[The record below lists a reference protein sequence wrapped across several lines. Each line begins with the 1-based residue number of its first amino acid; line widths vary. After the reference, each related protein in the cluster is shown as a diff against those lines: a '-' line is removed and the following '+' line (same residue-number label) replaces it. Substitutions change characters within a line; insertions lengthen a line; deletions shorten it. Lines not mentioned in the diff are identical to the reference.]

1 MNFNPDNV
9 HSSILKAITPALR
22 YGGGD
27 VKAWQKKAR
36 ERLSELLG
44 FNRIEAASDDMLT
57 VKKEAASEGYAEYS
71 ITFQSEEGYFVPAT
85 LFIPEGKEAPEGKI
99 PLVICL
105 QGHSTGKHISLGKP
119 KFPGD
124 EKTISGGDRD
134 FAKQIVKEGYAAL
147 AVEQRGFGECGGTP
161 EGPACKHP
169 TMTALLAGR
178 TTIGERVFDIK
189 RAIDVVTGAFD
200 ALDADKIA
208 CMGNS
213 GGGTATIYAAAML
226 EEIKMAMPSCAL
238 CTFKDSIAAMEHC
251 TCNYVPGIALDFDMG
266 DLCGLI
272 APRPLLVVSGHEDR
286 IFPYFGVEESIGVA
300 KKYYE
305 AFGADEKLDWVEGPE
320 GHRFYA
326 ALSWPKFHKMFD

>member
-1 MNFNPDNV
+1 MNFNPDSV
-9 HSSILKAITPALR
+9 HSTVIKATTPALR
-22 YGGGD
+22 YESGD
-27 VKAWQKKAR
+27 VKKWQSRAR
-36 ERLSELLG
+36 ERLAELLG
-44 FNRIEAASDDMLT
+44 YNRIEAPKDDMLT
-57 VKKEAASEGYAEYS
+57 VTKEEKTEVYDEYS
-71 ITFQSEEGYFVPAT
+71 ITFQSEEGYFVPVT
-85 LFIPEGKEAPEGKI
+85 LFIPEGKEAKI
-99 PLVICL
+99 PLIICL
-105 QGHSTGKHISLGKP
+105 QGHSTGKHISLGRA

-124 EKTISGGDRD
+124 ENVISGGDRD

-161 EGPACKHP
+161 QGPACKHP
-169 TMTALLAGR
+169 SMTALLIGR

-189 RAIDVVTGAFD
+189 RAIEVVCGAFD
-200 ALDADKIA
+200 VLDADKIA

-286 IFPYFGVEESIGVA
+286 IFPYFGVEESIEVA
-300 KKYYE
+300 KKYYSE
-305 AFGADEKLDWVEGPE
+305 FGANENLDWVEGPE

>member
-1 MNFNPDNV
+1 MNFNPDIV
-9 HSSILKAITPALR
+9 HSNILKSTKPTLR
-22 YGGGD
+22 YESGNL
-27 VKAWQKKAR
+27 AEWQAKAR
-36 ERLSELLG
+36 ERLSSLLG
-44 FNRIEAASDDMLT
+44 YNRIVAANDDMLT
-57 VKKEAASEGYAEYS
+57 LTKEEKSEGFDEYS

-85 LFIPEGKEAPEGKI
+85 LFIPEGVEGKI
-99 PLVICL
+99 PLIVCL
-105 QGHSTGKHISLGKP
+105 QGHSKGKHISLGRP
-119 KFPGD
+119 KYNGD

-134 FAKQIVKEGYAAL
+134 FARQIIKEGYAAL

-161 EGPACKHP
+161 DGPACKHP
-169 TMTALLAGR
+169 SMTALIAGR

-189 RAIDVVTGAFD
+189 RAIEVVCGAFNE
-200 ALDADKIA
+200 LDSDKVA

-272 APRPLLVVSGHEDR
+272 APRSLLVVSGHEDR
-286 IFPYFGVEESIGVA
+286 IFPYFGVEESVDVA
-300 KKYYE
+300 KRYYE
-305 AFGADEKLDWVEGPE
+305 AANASEKLDWVEGPE

>member
-1 MNFNPDNV
+1 MNFDPDKV
-9 HSSILKAITPALR
+9 HSSILKRLEPALR
-22 YGGGD
+22 YKGGD
-27 VKAWQKKAR
+27 IKEWQTKSR
-36 ERLSELLG
+36 ERLSALLG
-44 FNRIEAASDDMLT
+44 YDRIEAAKDDMLT
-57 VKKEAASEGYAEYS
+57 VTEVARCEGYTEYL
-71 ITFQSEEGYFVPAT
+71 ITFQSEEGYFVPT
-85 LFIPEGKEAPEGKI
+85 NLFLPDNKVGKVPMI
-99 PLVICL
+99 ICL
-105 QGHSTGKHISLGKP
+105 QGHSTGRHISLGKP

-124 EKTISGGDRD
+124 DKDISGGDRD
-134 FAKQIVKEGYAAL
+134 FAKQIAKEGYAAL
-147 AVEQRGFGECGGTP
+147 AVEQRCFGECGGTP

-169 TMTALLAGR
+169 TMTALLLGR

-189 RAIDVVTGAFD
+189 RAIDIVCGAFD
-200 ALDADKIA
+200 WLDADRIA

-272 APRPLLVVSGHEDR
+272 APRPLLVVSGHKDG
-286 IFPYFGVEESIGVA
+286 IFPYFGVEESIEVA
-300 KKYYE
+300 KKYYSVL
-305 AFGADEKLDWVEGPE
+305 GAEDKLDWVEGPE

>member
-1 MNFNPDNV
+1 MNFDPDKV
-9 HSSILKAITPALR
+9 HSTIIKNVKPALR
-22 YGGGD
+22 YESGD
-27 VKAWQKKAR
+27 VNGWQKVAR
-36 ERLSELLG
+36 ARLAALLG
-44 FNRIEAASDDMLT
+44 YDRIETAKDDMLT
-57 VKKEAASEGYAEYS
+57 VTKESDGEGYAEYS

-85 LFIPEGKEAPEGKI
+85 LFIPETKKDKI
-99 PLVICL
+99 PLIICL
-105 QGHSTGKHISLGKP
+105 QGHSRGKHISLGKP

-124 EKTISGGDRD
+124 EKDISGGDRD
-134 FAKQIVKEGYAAL
+134 FARQIVKEGYAAL
-147 AVEQRGFGECGGTP
+147 AVEQRCFGECGGTP

-169 TMTALLAGR
+169 TMTALLLGR

-189 RAIDVVTGAFD
+189 RSIEVVCGAFD
-200 ALDADKIA
+200 VLDSDKIA

-251 TCNYVPGIALDFDMG
+251 TCNYIPGIALDFDMG

-286 IFPYFGVEESIGVA
+286 IFPYFGVEESIEVA
-300 KKYYE
+300 KKYYG